1 LSQDVTFARMVK
13 ISDEPILLPNEF
25 QKVLGE
31 NTNALMILA
40 VSTKTVRLI
49 PTTSSEAVKVS
60 IEIKKLT
67 PEYLKQMS
75 ETFVKR
81 NLKVV
86 YSTGFCYKGDKC
98 LYEAYFDPSQISIKD
113 KEMQDLIESLE
124 GTTKV
129 EVKRIDLETTG

>member
-1 LSQDVTFARMVK
+1 MSQDVTFARMVK

>member
-49 PTTSSEAVKVS
+49 PITSSEAVKVS

-98 LYEAYFDPSQISIKD
+98 LYEAYFDPSQISVKD
-113 KEMQDLIESLE
+113 KEMQNLIESLE

>member
-1 LSQDVTFARMVK
+1 MSQDVTFARMVK
-13 ISDEPILLPNEF
+13 ISSEPVELPKEF
-25 QKVLGE
+25 LKVMGQ
-31 NTNALMILA
+31 NSNALMILA

-49 PTTSSEAVKVS
+49 PTTSSEVIKVG

-86 YSTGFCYKGDKC
+86 YSTGFCYKGEKC
-98 LYEAYFDPSQISIKD
+98 VYEAYFDPAEIPMKD
-113 KEMQDLIESLE
+113 EELRKILQSLE
-124 GTTKV
+124 GTTKIDLR
-129 EVKRIDLETTG
+129 RINLETTG

>member
-1 LSQDVTFARMVK
+1 MVK

-49 PTTSSEAVKVS
+49 PITSSEAVKVS

-86 YSTGFCYKGDKC
+86 YSTGFCYKGDNC
-98 LYEAYFDPSQISIKD
+98 LYEAYFDPSQISVKD
-113 KEMQDLIESLE
+113 KEMQNLIESLE

>member
-1 LSQDVTFARMVK
+1 MVK
-13 ISDEPILLPNEF
+13 ISDEPVQLPKEF
-25 QKVLGE
+25 LTVLGQ
-31 NTNALMILA
+31 NSNALMILA

-49 PTTSSEAVKVS
+49 PTTSSEVIKVG

-86 YSTGFCYKGDKC
+86 YSTGFCYKGEKC
-98 LYEAYFDPSQISIKD
+98 VYEAYFDPAEISMKD
-113 KEMQDLIESLE
+113 GELKKILQSLE
-124 GTTKV
+124 GTTRID
-129 EVKRIDLETTG
+129 VKRINLETTG

>member
-1 LSQDVTFARMVK
+1 
-13 ISDEPILLPNEF
+13 
-25 QKVLGE
+25 
-31 NTNALMILA
+31 MILA